1 MKDTMYEKYY
11 MAMFNAVERMN
22 DQAEEKDLLRNHVNY
37 GTASTYAS
45 ILRDFGHEVDICV
58 YGDEDYLI
66 SAKIIVD
73 GEIKFDFEK
82 YRRDKK

>member
-11 MAMFNAVERMN
+11 MAMFEAVERMN
-22 DQAEEKDLLRNHVNY
+22 DQADEKDLLRNHVNY
-37 GTASTYAS
+37 GVTTAYAS
-45 ILRDFGHEVDICV
+45 VLRDFGHKIDLCV
-58 YGDEDYLI
+58 YSDGDYLI
-66 SAKIIVD
+66 SSKIIVD